1 MLLPP
6 LLEFLKDSD
15 REIYDEVIAIKADH
29 VSIELVGEMLQTDA
43 VRQKI
48 AEFKA
53 TSNRD
58 PSLVFW
64 MSYLDMVSTL
74 LMFTRA
80 ERDGVWDLTEELIK
94 LAEAFICKLCN
105 QVTDTSDEAR
115 DLDWVAQTSIKFK
128 CQLKFN

>member
-1 MLLPP
+1 LLLPP

-15 REIYDEVIAIKADH
+15 REIYDEIIAIKTDH
-29 VSIELVGEMLQTDA
+29 VSIELAVEMLQTDA

-74 LMFTRA
+74 LMFTCA
-80 ERDGVWDLTEELIK
+80 ERDGIYMLFDVCFRSFSDTTILTTQDGE
-94 LAEAFICKLCN
+94 
-105 QVTDTSDEAR
+105 Q
-115 DLDWVAQTSIKFK
+115 SILQI
-128 CQLKFN
+128 QLSYLLKSCRNFEQETLL